1 MDSFP
6 ILDDEMSSTADAERF
21 SAIQNSV
28 TLMDRYYLSPN
39 SFRGRVF
46 QGFDE
51 CSAEPFKHRN
61 VGEYLLSIGADKF
74 WPMPEIIEPAEAR
87 KRTDRWRKIAQDAF
101 QDFAPK
107 ALHFSDLFY
116 HALKSMAPV
125 DPPDEDYEMTQP
137 DMKIQDLVAAAWS
150 NVMEQDDFKELFQT
164 DTLLV
169 PESGGEGFKAWA
181 KSFQHMSW
189 HTWEKTT
196 VNKETL
202 ETKVPVP
209 VYDFTP
215 TRLSSKEKE
224 DILRRG
230 GQVPRPDFSA
240 YRRHCAENKLNYLI
254 PWFNMEELSLPRNLA
269 NLLMSRAIFPPC
281 LFGQPDFTSMQLG
294 RVGRLLLPPYCD
306 ACFTNF
312 DRPDHPWKD
321 VNHARQPKFE
331 DMAGVGNHAVFIE
344 NPSAR
349 EIRERH
355 QWSQYRGNM

>member
-1 MDSFP
+1 MESFP
-6 ILDDEMSSTADAERF
+6 TLDDEMSSTADAERF

-39 SFRGRVF
+39 SFRGRLF
-46 QGFDE
+46 QGFNK

-61 VGEYLLSIGADKF
+61 VKEYLLSIGADKF

-116 HALKSMAPV
+116 HTLKSMAPV
-125 DPPDEDYEMTQP
+125 EPPDEDDEMTQP
-137 DMKIQDLVAAAWS
+137 DMNIQDLVAAAWF

-164 DTLLV
+164 DTLEV
-169 PESGGEGFKAWA
+169 PERGGEGFKAWA

-189 HTWEKTT
+189 HTWEKT
-196 VNKETL
+196 VNKKIL

-215 TRLSSKEKE
+215 ARLSSKEKE
-224 DILRRG
+224 DIQRRG
-230 GQVPRPDFSA
+230 GRVPRPDFSA

-254 PWFNMEELSLPRNLA
+254 PWFNMEELSVPRNLA
-269 NLLMSRAIFPPC
+269 NLLMSRAIFAPC
-281 LFGQPDFTSMQLG
+281 MFGQSDFTSMQLG

-306 ACFTNF
+306 ACFTDF
-312 DRPDHPWKD
+312 DRADTAYKD
-321 VNHARQPKFE
+321 LNHARQPKFE
-331 DMAGVGNHAVFIE
+331 DMTGVDFHAVFIE

-349 EIRERH
+349 EVRERH
-355 QWSQYRGNM
+355 QLSQNRGNM